1 MDSRDE
7 KPLFTRGRSLRF
19 RPKSRAHTNS
29 SSETESGM
37 TFSIRHF
44 RVPSP
49 AHFHLGPMVLRLK
62 VPMINTEKTIFH
74 QN

>member
-19 RPKSRAHTNS
+19 RPKSRALTNS
-29 SSETESGM
+29 GSETESGM
-37 TFSIRHF
+37 TFSICHF
-44 RVPSP
+44 RVPFS
-49 AHFHLGPMVLRLK
+49 ACRVFGSK
-62 VPMINTEKTIFH
+62 AKSASDKYDKKTIFH